1 MQRWLVVRA
10 GYVQPYIDALFIT
23 ISGQPA
29 NSQVL
34 RSVID
39 ELREKSGVD
48 VSLKR
53 LRDTYGVTLIGNNM
67 PPEQVTQFW
76 TRPDFNLTSGVVP
89 LKTDAVS
96 PLPCLDRC
104 PELHRRLEDTHA
116 LERNVYPVLDI

>member
-1 MQRWLVVRA
+1 MLSAQHPVRVRQPDIAGVFFSQLAPPVRA
-10 GYVQPYIDALFIT
+10 DLTRPVGGGGNRGGALPVPVAQGRL
-23 ISGQPA
+23 GQERAARASHP
-29 NSQVL
+29 V
-34 RSVID
+34 
-39 ELREKSGVD
+39 
-48 VSLKR
+48 
-53 LRDTYGVTLIGNNM
+53 
-67 PPEQVTQFW
+67 W